1 MSQVA
6 CGRVH
11 VLYNGPVPVR
21 RRRIC
26 SGLGA
31 SGLSFAQHQG
41 EGRPAAAVSSLQP
54 KLALERATQA
64 AVAAKKTRTQRPSHA
79 DNSPEGSTRDVAA
92 PAQADRPA
100 VLGIPAAELTPHV
113 RRALKHL
120 SDQVASL
127 QADRARLMDRLRQA
141 EELADRDT
149 LVPVFNR
156 RAFERELNRIIS
168 FANRYEVQASLVYFD
183 LDGFKQINDRFG
195 HPAGDAVL
203 LAVGETLT
211 ANIRESDLVGRVGGD
226 EFAVILAKAG
236 PEDARRKAAQL
247 ADAISRCE
255 ISYLGHRLKIA
266 AAYGSYCFERD
277 DTGERALSRADEA
290 MYANKVGRKI
300 QSL

>member
-1 MSQVA
+1 M
-6 CGRVH
+6 
-11 VLYNGPVPVR
+11 
-21 RRRIC
+21 
-26 SGLGA
+26 
-31 SGLSFAQHQG
+31 SFAQHQTDG
-41 EGRPAAAVSSLQP
+41 KPKATAPSLQP
-54 KLALERATQA
+54 KSALERATQA
-64 AVAAKKTRTQRPSHA
+64 AAAAKR
-79 DNSPEGSTRDVAA
+79 SPTSETSSQIASDSQAA
-92 PAQADRPA
+92 EKPT
-100 VLGIPAAELTPHV
+100 VLGIPSQELTPHV

-127 QADRARLMDRLRQA
+127 KSDRARLVDRLRRA

-156 RAFERELNRIIS
+156 RAFERELNRVIS

-195 HPAGDAVL
+195 HPAGDAIL
-203 LAVGETLT
+203 LAVGETLA

-236 PEDARRKAAQL
+236 PEDARRKGAQL
-247 ADAISRCE
+247 AEAISRTE
-255 ISYLGHRLKIA
+255 IMYQGHRLQVG
-266 AAYGSYCFERD
+266 AAYGSYSFEPD

>member
-1 MSQVA
+1 M
-6 CGRVH
+6 
-11 VLYNGPVPVR
+11 
-21 RRRIC
+21 
-26 SGLGA
+26 
-31 SGLSFAQHQG
+31 SFAQHHSDG
-41 EGRPAAAVSSLQP
+41 KPKATAPSLQP
-54 KLALERATQA
+54 KSVLERATQA
-64 AVAAKKTRTQRPSHA
+64 AAAAKRNGAIEPSA
-79 DNSPEGSTRDVAA
+79 SAAQKPEAID
-92 PAQADRPA
+92 AQSAEKPA
-100 VLGIPAAELTPHV
+100 VLGIPSQELTPHV

-127 QADRARLMDRLRQA
+127 KSDRARLVDRLRRA

-156 RAFERELNRIIS
+156 RAFERELNRVIS
-168 FANRYEVQASLVYFD
+168 FAHRYEVQASLVYFD

-195 HPAGDAVL
+195 HPAGDAIL
-203 LAVGETLT
+203 LAVGETLA

-236 PEDARRKAAQL
+236 PEDARRKGAQL
-247 ADAISRCE
+247 AEAISRTE
-255 ISYLGHRLKIA
+255 ITYQGHRLRVG
-266 AAYGSYCFERD
+266 AAYGSYCFESD

>member
-1 MSQVA
+1 M
-6 CGRVH
+6 
-11 VLYNGPVPVR
+11 
-21 RRRIC
+21 
-26 SGLGA
+26 
-31 SGLSFAQHQG
+31 SFAQHQTDG
-41 EGRPAAAVSSLQP
+41 KPKATAPSLQP
-54 KLALERATQA
+54 KSALERATQA
-64 AVAAKKTRTQRPSHA
+64 AAAAKR
-79 DNSPEGSTRDVAA
+79 SPTSETSNQIASDSQAA
-92 PAQADRPA
+92 EKPT
-100 VLGIPAAELTPHV
+100 VLGIPPQELTPHV

-127 QADRARLMDRLRQA
+127 KSDRARLVDRLRRA

-156 RAFERELNRIIS
+156 RAFERELNRVIS

-195 HPAGDAVL
+195 HPAGDAIL
-203 LAVGETLT
+203 LAVGETLA

-236 PEDARRKAAQL
+236 PEDARRKGAQL
-247 ADAISRCE
+247 AEAISRTE
-255 ISYLGHRLKIA
+255 IMFQGHRLQVG
-266 AAYGSYCFERD
+266 AAYGSYSFEPD

>member
-1 MSQVA
+1 V
-6 CGRVH
+6 
-11 VLYNGPVPVR
+11 
-21 RRRIC
+21 
-26 SGLGA
+26 
-31 SGLSFAQHQG
+31 SFAQHQTDG
-41 EGRPAAAVSSLQP
+41 KPKATAPSLQP
-54 KLALERATQA
+54 KSALERATQA
-64 AVAAKKTRTQRPSHA
+64 AAAAKR
-79 DNSPEGSTRDVAA
+79 SPTSETSNQIASE
-92 PAQADRPA
+92 AQAAEKPT
-100 VLGIPAAELTPHV
+100 VLGIPPQELTPHV

-127 QADRARLMDRLRQA
+127 KSDRARLVDRLRRA

-156 RAFERELNRIIS
+156 RAFERELNRVIS

-195 HPAGDAVL
+195 HPAGDAIL
-203 LAVGETLT
+203 LAVGETLA

-236 PEDARRKAAQL
+236 PEDARRKGAQL
-247 ADAISRCE
+247 AEAISRTE
-255 ISYLGHRLKIA
+255 IMYQGHRLQVG
-266 AAYGSYCFERD
+266 AAYGSYSFEPD

>member
-1 MSQVA
+1 M
-6 CGRVH
+6 
-11 VLYNGPVPVR
+11 
-21 RRRIC
+21 
-26 SGLGA
+26 
-31 SGLSFAQHQG
+31 SFAQHQSD
-41 EGRPAAAVSSLQP
+41 EKPKATLPSLQP
-54 KLALERATQA
+54 KSVLERATQA
-64 AVAAKKTRTQRPSHA
+64 AAAAKRNSTAEARATPPSSA
-79 DNSPEGSTRDVAA
+79 SAESQAA
-92 PAQADRPA
+92 EKPMI
-100 VLGIPAAELTPHV
+100 LGIPPQELTPLV

-127 QADRARLMDRLRQA
+127 KSDRARLVERLRRA

-156 RAFERELNRIIS
+156 RAFERELNRVIS
-168 FANRYEVQASLVYFD
+168 FAHRYEVQASLVYFD

-195 HPAGDAVL
+195 HPAGDAIL
-203 LAVGETLT
+203 LAVGETLA

-236 PEDARRKAAQL
+236 PEDARKKGAQL
-247 ADAISRCE
+247 AEAISRTE
-255 ISYLGHRLKIA
+255 ITYQGHRLRVG
-266 AAYGSYCFERD
+266 AAYGSYCFESD